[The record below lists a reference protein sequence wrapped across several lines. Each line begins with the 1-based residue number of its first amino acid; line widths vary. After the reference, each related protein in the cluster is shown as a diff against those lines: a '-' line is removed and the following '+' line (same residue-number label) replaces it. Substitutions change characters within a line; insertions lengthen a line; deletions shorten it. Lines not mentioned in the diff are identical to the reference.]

1 MQVFK
6 RLRIS
11 TRLVLAFIAIAIA
24 PILIAG
30 FSGEYFSISAL
41 EDTTLRHLKYEVSS
55 KADDI
60 EKFLRGM
67 HTDVY
72 YLSQM
77 QTLKELID
85 SLSEK
90 SDRTSLVKRLQ
101 KEFLSFALTR
111 PYYYQLR
118 YIDKDGK
125 EIIRVDSDGKV
136 LKITPQKEL
145 QYKGDRYYFTDA
157 MKYPKGICY
166 VSPMDLN
173 IERGEVEIPEKP
185 VVRFATPVFNKRN
198 EKMGI
203 VIVNLYASYIIEQMQ
218 MMNITKGGTTFLVNR
233 KGFYL
238 SRHENR
244 GVENLLG
251 KEHLKEN
258 YSQEIIS
265 QFLSGAE
272 GIIKGEREIISY
284 APIATGDKLSKDYWV
299 LALVYPREN
308 IFSSVFN
315 LKVIF
320 FIIGAATVFAALITG
335 FIMAR
340 HFTRPLS
347 ELFRDVELIAKE
359 DFSYRLNIKTGD
371 ELEELAE
378 RINLMAGRLEESKK
392 RLLNWNEDLKK
403 EVSKRTNELAE
414 SVNNLTLERNRL
426 ENILL
431 CATEGVI
438 VADSDNKVIMINP
451 SAKRILG
458 INDKKIIGKSIFPCH
473 KEPQKVADLLKGI
486 DRTPRFMLAQIGTKM
501 LEISVASIKVG
512 SSIHGSMMVFR
523 DVSEKE
529 HLEGERKEL
538 EKRMHQTERLTS
550 LSVMSAGIAHEIGN
564 PLAAIKT
571 AAQAIMGDSSDP
583 ERIKRFLKNIVKEVN
598 RLNIFIKTFSNFAQP
613 KSSFIINC
621 SLDKIMN
628 DTLFWMSREAKS
640 RNINL
645 KYKASKNLPDVKIDP
660 QQMQQVFIN
669 LFINAFQAMDG
680 GGRLNV
686 ALGKSK
692 MDGKDAVVVSIKD
705 TGTGIA
711 KENLKR
717 IFDPFFTTKPM
728 GTGLGLSITHRI
740 VSEHKGRIEVES
752 KIGRGTTIKVFI
764 PAA

>member
-1 MQVFK
+1 MQFFK
-6 RLRIS
+6 HLRIT
-11 TRLVLAFIAIAIA
+11 TRLILAFIAIAIA

-60 EKFLRGM
+60 EKFLRGI

-72 YLSQM
+72 YLSQLETM
-77 QTLKELID
+77 KELID
-85 SLSEK
+85 SQAGSVRAPLKE
-90 SDRTSLVKRLQ
+90 RLE
-101 KEFLSFALTR
+101 KEFLSFSITR
-111 PYYYQLR
+111 PHYYQVR
-118 YIDKDGK
+118 YIGRDGK
-125 EIIRVDSDGKV
+125 EIVRVDSDGK
-136 LKITPQKEL
+136 KSDIISHIQL
-145 QYKGDRYYFTDA
+145 QNKGDRYYFTDA
-157 MKYPKGICY
+157 MKYPQGICY

-173 IERGEVEIPEKP
+173 VERGEIEAPEKP
-185 VVRFATPVFNKRN
+185 VVRFATPVFNKRQ
-198 EKMGI
+198 ERMGI
-203 VIVNLYASYIIEQMQ
+203 VIINLYASYIIEQMQ

-233 KGFYL
+233 EGFYL

-251 KEHLKEN
+251 KEHLKRYYPE
-258 YSQEIIS
+258 EIIS
-265 QFLSGAE
+265 QLISGAK
-272 GIIKGEREIISY
+272 GIIKWERDIISY
-284 APIATGDKLSKDYWV
+284 APIATGDKLSNDYWI

-315 LKVIF
+315 LKAIF
-320 FIIGAATVFAALITG
+320 FIIGAATVFTALITG
-335 FIMAR
+335 FAVAR
-340 HFTRPLS
+340 HFTKPLS

-378 RINLMAGRLEESKK
+378 RINLMTGRLEESKG

-403 EVSKRTNELAE
+403 EVAKRTNELAE
-414 SVNNLTLERNRL
+414 SVDNLTLERNRL
-426 ENILL
+426 KNILL
-431 CATEGVI
+431 CATEGII
-438 VADSDNKVIMINP
+438 VADSDNKAIMINP
-451 SAKRILG
+451 AARRILG
-458 INDKKIIGKSIFPCH
+458 IKEKEIVGKSIFPCH
-473 KEPQKVADLLKGI
+473 NDPQKVADLLKDI
-486 DRTPRFMLAQIGTKM
+486 DKTPRFMLTQIGSKM
-501 LEISVASIKVG
+501 LEISIASIKVG
-512 SSIHGSMMVFR
+512 GSIHGSMMVFR

-571 AAQAIMGDSSDP
+571 ATQAIMEDSSDP
-583 ERIKRFLKNIVKEVN
+583 ERLKRFFKNIIREVN
-598 RLNIFIKTFSNFAQP
+598 RLNMFIKTFSNFAQP

-628 DTLFWMSREAKS
+628 DTLFWISREAKS
-640 RNINL
+640 RNITL
-645 KYKASKNLPDVKIDP
+645 KYKAAKNLPDVRVDP

-686 ALGKSK
+686 GLGKGRI
-692 MDGKDAVVVSIKD
+692 DGKDAVVVAIKD

-711 KENLKR
+711 KENLRK
-717 IFDPFFTTKPM
+717 IFDPFFTTKPT

-752 KIGRGTTIKVFI
+752 KAKKGTTIKVFI
-764 PAA
+764 PSA

>member
-1 MQVFK
+1 MQFFK
-6 RLRIS
+6 HLRIT
-11 TRLVLAFIAIAIA
+11 TRLILAFIAIAIA

-60 EKFLRGM
+60 EKFLRGI

-72 YLSQM
+72 YLSQLETM
-77 QTLKELID
+77 KELID
-85 SLSEK
+85 SPAGSV
-90 SDRTSLVKRLQ
+90 RAPLVKRLE
-101 KEFLSFALTR
+101 KEFLSFSITR
-111 PYYYQLR
+111 PNYYQVR
-118 YIDKDGK
+118 YIDKDGR
-125 EIIRVDSDGKV
+125 EIIRIDSDGKTAMA
-136 LKITPQKEL
+136 TPQNML

-157 MKYPKGICY
+157 IKYPEGICY
-166 VSPMDLN
+166 VSQMDLN
-173 IERGEVEIPEKP
+173 IERGEVETPEKP
-185 VVRFATPVFNKRN
+185 VVRFATPVYNKRQV
-198 EKMGI
+198 KMGI
-203 VIVNLYASYIIEQMQ
+203 VIINLYASYIIEQMQ
-218 MMNITKGGTTFLVNR
+218 MINITKGGITFLANR
-233 KGFYL
+233 EGFYL
-238 SRHENR
+238 SRHENK
-244 GVENLLG
+244 GMENLLG
-251 KEHLKEN
+251 KEHLKQN
-258 YSQEIIS
+258 YSQEVIA
-265 QFLSGAE
+265 QLLSGSE
-272 GIIKGEREIISY
+272 GIIKGKNEIISY
-284 APIATGDKLSKDYWV
+284 ARIGTGDKLSEDYWV
-299 LALVYPREN
+299 LGLIYPRKN

-320 FIIGAATVFAALITG
+320 FIIGAATVFTALITG
-335 FIMAR
+335 FAVAR
-340 HFTRPLS
+340 HFTKPLS

-378 RINLMAGRLEESKK
+378 RINLMAGRLEESKG

-403 EVSKRTNELAE
+403 EVEKRTNELAE
-414 SVNNLTLERNRL
+414 SVDNLTLERNRL
-426 ENILL
+426 KNILL
-431 CATEGVI
+431 CATEGII
-438 VADSDNKVIMINP
+438 VADSDNKAIMINP
-451 SAKRILG
+451 SAKKILG
-458 INDKKIIGKSIFPCH
+458 IKVKEIIGKSIFPCH
-473 KEPQKVADLLKGI
+473 KYPKKVADLLKNI
-486 DRTPRFMLAQIGTKM
+486 DKTPRFMLTQIGSKM
-501 LEISVASIKVG
+501 LEISIASIRVG

-571 AAQAIMGDSSDP
+571 ATQAIMEDSSDP
-583 ERIKRFLKNIVKEVN
+583 ERLKRFFKNIIREVN
-598 RLNIFIKTFSNFAQP
+598 RLNMFIKTFSNFAQP
-613 KSSFIINC
+613 RSSFIINC

-645 KYKASKNLPDVKIDP
+645 KYKASRNLPEVRIDP
-660 QQMQQVFIN
+660 QQIQQVFIN

-686 ALGKSK
+686 GLSK
-692 MDGKDAVVVSIKD
+692 GRIDGKDAVVVAIRD
-705 TGTGIA
+705 TGMGIA
-711 KENLKR
+711 KENLRK
-717 IFDPFFTTKPM
+717 IFDPFFTTKPT

-752 KIGRGTTIKVFI
+752 KAKKGTTIKVSI
-764 PAA
+764 PSA